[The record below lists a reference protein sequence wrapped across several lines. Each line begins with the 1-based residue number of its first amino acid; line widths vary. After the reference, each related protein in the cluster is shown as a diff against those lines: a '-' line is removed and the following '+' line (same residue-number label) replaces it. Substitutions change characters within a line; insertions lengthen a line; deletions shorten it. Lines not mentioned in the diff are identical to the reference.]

1 MDLDKVETF
10 QTQYGDANGGG
21 AKDGITIILHRVS
34 SEGSPTIER
43 QVNGTPKQKI
53 RFHND

>member
-10 QTQYGDANGGG
+10 QTQYGDANGG

>member
-21 AKDGITIILHRVS
+21 AKDGITIILRRVS